1 MAEIN
6 LNRISEAVARRVRRG
21 GVFPLLFAV
30 GAAALV
36 IAGSAVFL
44 GSDSNRLS
52 WTRGLDT
59 AEEITASLSS
69 EALALQPVSAG
80 KPAAKDGGHIGST
93 YSLDTFVV
101 NINDRDRDRYLKMK
115 AELELEKPELAQEM
129 EARLPQI
136 RDLIISLLGNKSF
149 DDIRTIEGKNF
160 LREELLLRIN
170 SLLVTGEVRRIF
182 FTEFVVQ

>member
-6 LNRISEAVARRVRRG
+6 LNRISEAVAGLARRG
-21 GVFPLLFAV
+21 GVLAFLF
-30 GAAALV
+30 AAALAAV
-36 IAGSAVFL
+36 IAGGVVFL
-44 GSDSNRLS
+44 GSDSDGPA
-52 WTRGLDT
+52 WARGLITSEAT
-59 AEEITASLSS
+59 AASVSS
-69 EALALQPVSAG
+69 EARALQPVSAG
-80 KPAAKDGGHIGST
+80 KPAAKAGGHIGST
-93 YSLDTFVV
+93 YGLDTFVV

-129 EARLPQI
+129 DARLPQI